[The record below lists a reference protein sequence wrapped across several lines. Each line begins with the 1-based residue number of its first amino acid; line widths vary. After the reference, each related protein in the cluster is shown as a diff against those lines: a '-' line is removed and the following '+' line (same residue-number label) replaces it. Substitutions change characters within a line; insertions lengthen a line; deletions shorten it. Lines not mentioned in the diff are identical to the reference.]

1 MGDIIERM
9 RTQLNEFWQGLDRN
23 KKIKLGIGVLVLILT
38 AAIIFF
44 ITRTKYE
51 VIFSN
56 LSPKDAGEITATLD
70 EKGID
75 WKMGDDDSSIL
86 VPEEMS
92 AKAKMDLAMEGL
104 PEDGYG
110 FTDAFADIDWTTTEF
125 DKQQKMK
132 FALEEEMSR
141 DLSELDGIKTAKVYL
156 NIPED
161 TGYVLQEDKN
171 PTASVILDIK
181 NGPLKKGTVEG
192 IQHLV
197 ASAVGGNMKPEHVS
211 VVDNDGKL
219 LTNDNE
225 DGMYETSE
233 KLGMQKAKEDSLNKS
248 IQAFLERPY
257 GAGNVEVRTSIKLN
271 FDLDITNTKEF
282 SPPIEGSEDG
292 IIRSLEENDE
302 ISENTTSGQVPGVD
316 PNTEEEII
324 DYAEVDQDSESLQ
337 EKHNR
342 IVNYE
347 INEKNQQIEKSP
359 GQTEA
364 ITVAVILNEEAI
376 GGSLTD
382 DKRKEITDLIS
393 SAAGTET
400 VKVDISTMQFNEV
413 DDTEETPEDESQP
426 LWVWMLIGAALAAA
440 AVGGVIVY
448 RRRQED
454 DEIEDES
461 LSDINDIIED
471 AASELDDIDFG
482 QEESEMKEQISK
494 FVDQKPELVVQLLRT
509 WMNEE

>member
-1 MGDIIERM
+1 MGDIIERIKN
-9 RTQLNEFWQGLDRN
+9 QLNDFREGLDRS
-23 KKIKLGIGVLVLILT
+23 KKIKLGIGILVLILT

-51 VIFSN
+51 AIFSN

-86 VPEEMS
+86 VPEKMS

-110 FTDAFADIDWTTTEF
+110 FTDAFADIDWTTTEY

-141 DLSELDGIKTAKVYL
+141 DLSGLEGINSGKVYL
-156 NIPED
+156 NVPED
-161 TGYVLQEDKN
+161 TGYVLQEDKF

-181 NGPLKKGTVEG
+181 DGPLKKGTIDG

-197 ASAVGGNMKPEHVS
+197 SSAVGGNMKPEHVS

-219 LTNDNE
+219 LTSDND
-225 DGMYETSE
+225 DGMYETTE
-233 KLGMQKAKEDSLNKS
+233 QLGMQKAKEDSLNKS

-257 GAGNVEVRTSIKLN
+257 GPGNVEVRTSIKLN
-271 FDLDITNTKEF
+271 FDSDITNTKEF

-302 ISENTTSGQVPGVD
+302 KSENSSSGQVPGVD
-316 PNTEEEII
+316 PNTEEEIV
-324 DYAEVDQDSESLQ
+324 DYAEVDQDSESVQ

-342 IVNYE
+342 IANYE

-364 ITVAVILNEEAI
+364 ITVAVILNEDAI

-382 DKRKEITDLIS
+382 DKKKEITDLIS

-400 VKVDISTMQFNEV
+400 MKVDISTMQFNEV
-413 DDTEETPEDESQP
+413 EDLDDTEEEASRP

-440 AVGGVIVY
+440 LVGGVVVY
-448 RRRQED
+448 RRNQEQEELED
-454 DEIEDES
+454 DS
-461 LSDINDIIED
+461 LADINDLIED
-471 AASELDDIDFG
+471 AAGELDDIEFG
-482 QEESEMKEQISK
+482 QEESQMKEQISK